1 MDLYRKRSI
10 IIGLDDTGVEVEV
23 HLGRYNKNTI
33 EQGNIIGWN
42 KNSGLKKMIYTARKN
57 VMFGHFFFQK
67 VLMASFEIK

>member
-1 MDLYRKRSI
+1 MDLYRKRSF

-42 KNSGLKKMIYTARKN
+42 KNRGLKK
-57 VMFGHFFFQK
+57 
-67 VLMASFEIK
+67 